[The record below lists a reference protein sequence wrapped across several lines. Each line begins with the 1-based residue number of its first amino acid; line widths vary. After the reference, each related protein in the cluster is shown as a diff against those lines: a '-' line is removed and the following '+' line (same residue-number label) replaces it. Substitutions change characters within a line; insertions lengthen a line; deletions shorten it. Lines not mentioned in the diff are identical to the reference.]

1 MKILVTAFEPFGS
14 NALNSSQEVAALLP
28 DAIGECVVV
37 RELLPVDFR
46 TAGNQLRSL
55 IERHTPDVVLMLG
68 QSRKF
73 AGLSIERVALNL
85 MDATNPDNSG
95 YIPVNEVIHS
105 DGATAHLTTFPVREL
120 SEACHQKGI
129 AAQISNSAGTYVCN
143 RVYYEALYT
152 IAKNRLPIQALFVHL
167 PFIPEQGKMP
177 SIAKEDLTEGI
188 VTIMTK
194 TLSLPWHT
202 IDNLNASNT

>member
-46 TAGNQLRSL
+46 TAGKQLRSL
-55 IERHTPDVVLMLG
+55 IEWHAPDVVLMLG

-85 MDATNPDNSG
+85 MDTANPDNSG
-95 YIPVNEVIHS
+95 YSPVNEVIHA
-105 DGATAHLTTFPVREL
+105 DGATAYLTTFPVREL
-120 SEACHQKGI
+120 TEGCHQKGI

-143 RVYYEALYT
+143 CVYYEALYL
-152 IAKNRLPIQALFVHL
+152 IAKNRLPVQVLFIHL
-167 PFIPEQGKMP
+167 PFIPEQGKSP
-177 SIAKEDLTEGI
+177 DVAKEQLATGVVEIINSI
-188 VTIMTK
+188 V
-194 TLSLPWHT
+194 
-202 IDNLNASNT
+202 NLCIYLKIKVLWL